1 MLAEVDGFVAQ
12 LHCLDALA
20 HVVSIQSTRVEQGV
34 AACHIAV
41 PPVGQL
47 IELGKVV
54 LRRQERHSDREVV
67 AARQEVLD
75 SLSDILARGL
85 GLEEEVAAVDVGAH
99 VRVAHAGDL
108 LAQLAHDDLVLASDV
123 DAAQQSHVLHS
134 DHPAFRRTTSPP
146 RVSSVGRLRPD
157 SRVTA
162 RQNPAHPKSRT

>member
-1 MLAEVDGFVAQ
+1 MVGGLEELFFVKFDPKYGVLTEVDGFVTQ

-20 HVVSIQSTRVEQGV
+20 HVVSVQSTRVEQGV

-75 SLSDILARGL
+75 SLSDILARGI
-85 GLEEEVAAVDVGAH
+85 GLEEEEPVN
-99 VRVAHAGDL
+99 
-108 LAQLAHDDLVLASDV
+108 
-123 DAAQQSHVLHS
+123 
-134 DHPAFRRTTSPP
+134 F
-146 RVSSVGRLRPD
+146 SVYGG
-157 SRVTA
+157 
-162 RQNPAHPKSRT
+162 